1 MSRIWQHESCLIS
14 TILRAHIPAGTQDQS
29 YDYRYEFSET
39 RLVMLLNHSITVS
52 HFVLVNNFVLVNR
65 KGDSK
70 SKWSGKEWL
79 GKIGPEKMPIHIIPK
94 KLLCSKKCVIQ
105 QCFII
110 IPKVSHDSSHL
121 SLWPKKVLEEFLNP
135 RTSFPTESLQFPHVW
150 TFIIGIFRKVL
161 EEFFKAENEFPA
173 SSSPPMG
180 LSSPPLGLGSSP
192 PMGLQPS
199 PPAPPHTQQSIHTG
213 ES

>member
-39 RLVMLLNHSITVS
+39 RLVMLLNHSIAVS

-65 KGDSK
+65 KGDSSQCDRGKNDLEK
-70 SKWSGKEWL
+70 SVLRRCQFTLYQKNYFAA
-79 GKIGPEKMPIHIIPK
+79 K
-94 KLLCSKKCVIQ
+94 KGVIQ

>member
-39 RLVMLLNHSITVS
+39 RLVMLLNHSIAVS

-65 KGDSK
+65 KGDSSQCDQGKNDLEK
-70 SKWSGKEWL
+70 SVL
-79 GKIGPEKMPIHIIPK
+79 RRCQFTLNQKI
-94 KLLCSKKCVIQ
+94 LFCSKKNVIE